1 MLVIPA
7 IDLKGGQVVRLSQ
20 GDPLRQTAYSAD
32 PVAMARRWE
41 DEGAPILHLVDL
53 DGAFAG
59 KPQQLAVVAQVAR
72 SIKIPVQLGGG
83 LRTLAALEQAFAS
96 GIERAVLGTA
106 AIEDEGLLRE
116 AAETYP
122 GRILLGI
129 DAKNGK
135 VAVRGWAEATTLLAA
150 DLAIRAAD
158 LPLAAII
165 YTDIERDGMLTGPN
179 LDALRRMAQVA
190 RHPIIASGGIAALD
204 DLRRLATLE
213 PSIVPRVYAPYV
225 LLRSWQQWQDREVI
239 TLPGDIRA
247 ILEATYA
254 APVDDE
260 PRAWR
265 ELHEELKRKSA
276 ALGAKALNAANVW
289 FQPSLPDDE
298 GVQTRY
304 SNYTTTSLL
313 VARDIEAVD
322 TVSVRLTLLNG
333 DIVTV
338 SGREWNIEAARA
350 LYRNLVRMP
359 RWAVRTGLEA
369 APAWLRLHVAQPTVI
384 GLLQSSGAVEF
395 WQKDVESGLSYCPER
410 GIVIAPGKRPA
421 TTAQE
426 NWDEDESCD

>member
-7 IDLKGGQVVRLSQ
+7 IDLKGGHVVRLSQ

-32 PVAMARRWE
+32 PVAMAKRWE

-59 KPQQLAVVAQVAR
+59 TPQQLAVVAQVAR
-72 SIKIPVQLGGG
+72 SIQIPVQLGGG

-190 RHPIIASGGIAALD
+190 RHPIIASGGIAVLD

-213 PSIVPRVYAPYV
+213 PTIV
-225 LLRSWQQWQDREVI
+225 I
-239 TLPGDIRA
+239 G
-247 ILEATYA
+247 
-254 APVDDE
+254 
-260 PRAWR
+260 
-265 ELHEELKRKSA
+265 
-276 ALGAKALNAANVW
+276 ALIGKALYEGR
-289 FQPSLPDDE
+289 FSLKDAI
-298 GVQTRY
+298 T
-304 SNYTTTSLL
+304 
-313 VARDIEAVD
+313 
-322 TVSVRLTLLNG
+322 
-333 DIVTV
+333 
-338 SGREWNIEAARA
+338 AAR
-350 LYRNLVRMP
+350 
-359 RWAVRTGLEA
+359 
-369 APAWLRLHVAQPTVI
+369 
-384 GLLQSSGAVEF
+384 
-395 WQKDVESGLSYCPER
+395 
-410 GIVIAPGKRPA
+410 
-421 TTAQE
+421 
-426 NWDEDESCD
+426 